1 MAPASPAIVLG
12 LGANGYGIVRSLA
25 RAGVPALGVF
35 TRPEEF
41 GRLSRYCESVRV
53 PAGALVDGDL
63 FVETLL
69 RLAQRFA
76 APPTIFATDDRHAV
90 LLAHHRAALQGRV
103 HFHAAPL
110 DCIETV
116 VDKAR
121 MSHRCQ
127 EAGILVPRT
136 HVTAPGEDIA
146 RSAAGFP
153 FPCVVKPA
161 RSFDAAVPAGFKTY
175 TAASP
180 EALLALYARH
190 PALLGASIWQEIVEG
205 PDDAIFQFTT
215 LVRAG
220 GDVRD
225 FACVRKIHQYPPGF
239 GITSLGRTEANP
251 AIVAPSHRLLAAL
264 GYRGLA
270 SLEFK
275 YQAKNGRYYF
285 IELNPRLPWYNGL
298 FADAG
303 VNLAHLAYLDLLG
316 IDPPPPAGQRDGVHW
331 VSVKE
336 DLGWFLRTRRTGRAG
351 LWHWLRSLSRARSF
365 AWWTLADPV
374 PALRAGLHLLGQAFH
389 RSTPPPPAGSRTVS
403 AALTPT
409 ARGA

>member
-53 PAGALVDGDL
+53 PAEALVDGDL

-76 APPTIFATDDRHAV
+76 APPTVFATDDRHAV
-90 LLAHHRAALQGRV
+90 LLAHRRADLQGRV
-103 HFHAAPL
+103 HFHTAPL

-127 EAGILVPRT
+127 EAGILVPLT
-136 HVTAPGEDIA
+136 HVTGPGEDVA

-161 RSFDAAVPAGFKTY
+161 RSFDAAVPTGFKTY

-190 PALLGASIWQEIVEG
+190 PGLLGRRQGHSGLRECLGQRRSGIG
-205 PDDAIFQFTT
+205 
-215 LVRAG
+215 LG
-220 GDVRD
+220 GDRGGD
-225 FACVRKIHQYPPGF
+225 GAGALR
-239 GITSLGRTEANP
+239 R
-251 AIVAPSHRLLAAL
+251 AL
-264 GYRGLA
+264 GHQIA
-270 SLEFK
+270 
-275 YQAKNGRYYF
+275 NG
-285 IELNPRLPWYNGL
+285 
-298 FADAG
+298 
-303 VNLAHLAYLDLLG
+303 
-316 IDPPPPAGQRDGVHW
+316 
-331 VSVKE
+331 
-336 DLGWFLRTRRTGRAG
+336 
-351 LWHWLRSLSRARSF
+351 
-365 AWWTLADPV
+365 
-374 PALRAGLHLLGQAFH
+374 
-389 RSTPPPPAGSRTVS
+389 
-403 AALTPT
+403 
-409 ARGA
+409 